1 MVGLEVAVASG
12 VDDLFYFDDAD
23 LSYAAI
29 DHFAS
34 TTCCFGIARDPGSG
48 LRVFAPHGFDD
59 LFGMVLRPNPV
70 LAPREVYEAKAR
82 RWQAERPRSIVVPWP
97 EG

>member
-1 MVGLEVAVASG
+1 
-12 VDDLFYFDDAD
+12 
-23 LSYAAI
+23 
-29 DHFAS
+29 
-34 TTCCFGIARDPGSG
+34 
-48 LRVFAPHGFDD
+48 
-59 LFGMVLRPNPV
+59 MVLRPNPV